1 MAALEEE
8 ACALARKADVILLCI
23 GLDEISE
30 SEGLNRPHM
39 RIPESQSRLPVRYL
53 VSIKGT

>member
-1 MAALEEE
+1 MEEE

-53 VSIKGT
+53 VSIKGS